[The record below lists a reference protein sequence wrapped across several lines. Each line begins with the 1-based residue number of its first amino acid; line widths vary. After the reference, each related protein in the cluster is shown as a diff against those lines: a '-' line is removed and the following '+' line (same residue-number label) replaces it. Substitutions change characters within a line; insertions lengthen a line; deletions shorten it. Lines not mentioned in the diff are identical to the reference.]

1 MDDISTG
8 MFIDNLVM
16 YNFCEADLIS
26 DDIKKYNLCN
36 IDMEKT
42 GIRLKELMSDSGYD
56 VKQLQELLELS
67 CPQPIYRWF
76 KGQILPSVNNLY
88 MLSVIFGVHMEEL
101 LVIDSVDEEILK
113 EDFKFYWTIRPMQF
127 QG

>member
-16 YNFCEADLIS
+16 YNFCETDLIS

-101 LVIDSVDEEILK
+101 LVIDSVDDEILK